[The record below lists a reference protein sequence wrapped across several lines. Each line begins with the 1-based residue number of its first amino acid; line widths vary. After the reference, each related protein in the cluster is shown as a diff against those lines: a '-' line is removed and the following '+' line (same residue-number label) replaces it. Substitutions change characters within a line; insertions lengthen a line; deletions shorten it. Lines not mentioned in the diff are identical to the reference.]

1 VPANISEGKAFTNL
15 YKLQVQRSTVKW
27 FCRKLYILIKEC
39 FAEVL
44 NKQAEG
50 YANETITIQPHKF
63 INVT

>member
-1 VPANISEGKAFTNL
+1 
-15 YKLQVQRSTVKW
+15 VKW

-39 FAEVL
+39 FAEEL